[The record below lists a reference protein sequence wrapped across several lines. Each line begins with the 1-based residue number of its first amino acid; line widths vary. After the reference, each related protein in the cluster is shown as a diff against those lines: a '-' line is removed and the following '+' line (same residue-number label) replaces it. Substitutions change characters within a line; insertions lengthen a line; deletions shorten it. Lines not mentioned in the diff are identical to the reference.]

1 MKARMAGV
9 HVSVS
14 GKEISRRDHTQRR
27 LVEGRVC
34 INCNCGWM
42 ARLEAESAP
51 LLRTWAK
58 RRGFRNPSKSDR
70 ITVAR
75 WALKTAT
82 VLSTASNYP
91 TLVPAK
97 HRLAL
102 VEEGNLPHGIAV
114 FCGWGPGDPG
124 MLWMQGLPWQVETKR
139 SLRRLRGVAAKA
151 YLTALNLPGLFL
163 GVGWWPEESFCYVL
177 RLGIHHPIWMGK
189 GPYAMR
195 NGPNLEKVKD
205 LNDKLQFLEGEA
217 DKLMLVL
224 YKDLYSNRSDPIQ
237 VMVLK
242 DLYELLEKII
252 DRCRDAGNVISH
264 IVLKNS

>member
-205 LNDKLQFLEGEA
+205 PVAHWAGFTGLVGVADRDFVEA
-217 DKLMLVL
+217 
-224 YKDLYSNRSDPIQ
+224 SR
-237 VMVLK
+237 
-242 DLYELLEKII
+242 E
-252 DRCRDAGNVISH
+252 
-264 IVLKNS
+264 